1 MLARSLVHSHPTTR
15 DASRTTAAGPSL
27 SSSRHIAPA
36 HNALLWH
43 HDPRRTAHRLPSSG
57 YYHYRLRP
65 RPAARP
71 TPTWLSLHL
80 VPAPT
85 SPPSRTCLRCIHA
98 PLASHLDTTTMLPAI
113 HGNPRTPTIL
123 SISLSLLALTS
134 IDNPRP
140 RLFYSIYLATLCA
153 RITHDH
159 GNPRT
164 PTILSISLGPRISTS
179 RQPSRPAIL
188 SIYLAAL
195 RPASHDLCARISHG
209 PRLSRHH
216 GNPRAPTILSRPS
229 PLSTSRLLQAP
240 SRLSLFR
247 ASSPPSTSYRP
258 PILSIVH
265 LSIYRPTS
273 LSLSLYLSLY
283 RAPLSLSLL
292 SFFRSRTLR

>member
-1 MLARSLVHSHPTTR
+1 MPPLHPCAPR
-15 DASRTTAAGPSL
+15 I
-27 SSSRHIAPA
+27 SSRHDDPA
-36 HNALLWH
+36 
-43 HDPRRTAHRLPSSG
+43 SG
-57 YYHYRLRP
+57 YSRQ
-65 RPAARP
+65 
-71 TPTWLSLHL
+71 
-80 VPAPT
+80 
-85 SPPSRTCLRCIHA
+85 PSHPDDSVYL
-98 PLASHLDTTTMLPAI
+98 
-113 HGNPRTPTIL
+113 
-123 SISLSLLALTS
+123 SLSLLALTS

-273 LSLSLYLSLY
+273 LSLSLPLALS
-283 RAPLSLSLL
+283 RAPLSLS
-292 SFFRSRTLR
+292 SFFFPLPSLSLSSSMGHKGSYSLIPPANST